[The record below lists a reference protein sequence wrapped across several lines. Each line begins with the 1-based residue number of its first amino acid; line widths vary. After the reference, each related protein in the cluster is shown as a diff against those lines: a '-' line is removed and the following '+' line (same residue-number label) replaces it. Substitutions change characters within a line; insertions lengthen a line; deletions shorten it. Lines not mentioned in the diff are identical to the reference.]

1 MSRPDL
7 HIPTPSDFS
16 VWMEDFGRGSVPE
29 RQERGLVSRAFEALR
44 MKPGAPKPG
53 ALGLAAAAI
62 AVLSVIGG
70 GAAYVENDKI
80 KVGAEDG
87 LRAAFNFKQLDTLKP
102 PQLLAHPPVKFE
114 NTQTHVAGQARV
126 LNREKAG
133 CYAIEAQGGDTQGLW
148 GKYETEAKINRKQS
162 FAVPLPHVM
171 KICPK

>member
-29 RQERGLVSRAFEALR
+29 RQERGLVSRAFEALK
-44 MKPGAPKPG
+44 MKPGTPKPG
-53 ALGLAAAAI
+53 ALGLAVAAI

-87 LRAAFNFKQLDTLKP
+87 LRAAFNFKQLDTLTP
-102 PQLLAHPPVKFE
+102 PQLLQQLPVRFE
-114 NTQTHVAGQARV
+114 NAATHTVGQARV
-126 LNREKAG
+126 LNRENAG

-148 GKYETEAKINRKQS
+148 GKYETQAKITKKQS
-162 FAVPLPHVM
+162 IPVPLSHVM
-171 KICPK
+171 TICPK